1 MEPYLLRYFL
11 AVVETG
17 SFTRAAEACLIT
29 QPSLSAGI
37 KRLEEQLGVTLFVRN
52 NKRVFLTTAGTR
64 FLPRAKTILHEC
76 NVAIAEL
83 AQTEKARVLRVGV
96 LQTLSGAWVAGCLK
110 GFREA
115 YRGADKTGRFD
126 LFEGTEQEI
135 LNRFDERGIDYA
147 LSIRRV
153 DDHSSVP
160 LYDETYVLAL
170 PADHPLA
177 GVKEVRGEDL
187 SDQPMIVRSRCEVLS
202 ETSRY
207 FTDRNVRPPLAYRTA
222 NDERAL
228 RMVAA
233 GVGATVV
240 PQSHAAQGV
249 VTTRLLGFTHSRT
262 VALFRPRHALPDH
275 LIPMGQAFEAYISQL
290 APPWDD

>member
-17 SFTRAAEACLIT
+17 SFTKAAEACLIT

-37 KRLEEQLGVTLFVRN
+37 KRLEEQLGVSLFVRN

-76 NVAIAEL
+76 NVAMAEL
-83 AQTEKARVLRVGV
+83 AQTEQARVLRIGV
-96 LQTLSGAWVAGCLK
+96 LQTLSGAWVAGLLK
-110 GFREA
+110 G
-115 YRGADKTGRFD
+115 YRDAGFEGRFD

-153 DDHSSVP
+153 EDDASVP
-160 LYDETYVLAL
+160 LYDEAYVLAL
-170 PADHPLA
+170 PADHRLA
-177 GVKEVRGEDL
+177 GEAVVRGEDL

-233 GVGATVV
+233 GIGATVV
-240 PQSHAAQGV
+240 PESHVAEGV
-249 VTTRLLGFTHSRT
+249 VTSKLHGFAHRRT
-262 VALFRPRHALPDH
+262 VALFRPRHGLPDH
-275 LIPMGQAFEAYISQL
+275 LKDAGEGFEGYVSRL
-290 APPWDD
+290 PPPLR

>member
-17 SFTRAAEACLIT
+17 SFTKAAEACLIT

-37 KRLEEQLGVTLFVRN
+37 KRLEEQLGVSLFVRN

-76 NVAIAEL
+76 NVAMAEL
-83 AQTEKARVLRVGV
+83 AQTEQARVLRIGV
-96 LQTLSGAWVAGCLK
+96 LQTLSGAWVAGLLK
-110 GFREA
+110 G
-115 YRGADKTGRFD
+115 YRNLGFDGRFD

-153 DDHSSVP
+153 EDDASVP
-160 LYDETYVLAL
+160 LYDEAYVLAL
-170 PADHPLA
+170 PEDHRLA
-177 GVKEVRGEDL
+177 GEAVVRGEEL

-240 PQSHAAQGV
+240 PQSYAAQGV
-249 VTTRLLGFTHSRT
+249 VTVALHGFTHRRT
-262 VALFRPRHALPDH
+262 VALFRPRHGLPDH
-275 LIPMGQAFEAYISQL
+275 LKAAGEGFERYVTGLNGNTVARST
-290 APPWDD
+290 

>member
-29 QPSLSAGI
+29 QPSLSSGI
-37 KRLEEQLGVTLFVRN
+37 KRLEEQLGVTLFIRN

-76 NVAIAEL
+76 NVALAEL
-83 AQTEKARVLRVGV
+83 AQTEQARVLRLGV
-96 LQTLSGAWVAGCLK
+96 LQTLSGAWVAGLLK
-110 GFREA
+110 GFRDAGLTEDM
-115 YRGADKTGRFD
+115 GGRFD

-153 DDHSSVP
+153 EDDSSVP
-160 LYDETYVLAL
+160 LYSEPYVLAL
-170 PADHPLA
+170 PADHALA
-177 GVKEVRGEDL
+177 GVAQVRGEDL

-233 GVGATVV
+233 GIGATVV
-240 PQSHAAQGV
+240 PQSHTAQGV
-249 VTTRLLGFTHSRT
+249 VTTTLHGFTHSRT

-275 LIPMGQAFEAYISQL
+275 LTAMGEAFERYVTGL
-290 APPWDD
+290 APPLR